1 MEQPLAGL
9 LLSAASLGLVHTA
22 LGPDH
27 YLPFIVLGRAEGWS
41 LRRTLCWT
49 VLCGAGHVLSSVAVG
64 AVGIAVGWAVGAME
78 SFEGLRGGL
87 AGKALIGFG
96 ALYMLWGLWLARRG
110 HVHEHLHGDGT
121 RHRHAHLHGGGR
133 DDADA
138 GEHAAVH
145 GGQDGQQAASPAAAH
160 HDAGHRRT
168 AWALFLVFVLGPCEP
183 LIPLLLVPAAAHDPW
198 AVALVAAVFAA
209 VTIATMAVIVALG
222 HVGVG
227 LVRLRAVERWTHA
240 LAGFAILASGVL
252 WILLAAG
259 LATQRDLISALRN
272 E

>member
-49 VLCGAGHVLSSVAVG
+49 VLCGA
-64 AVGIAVGWAVGAME
+64 
-78 SFEGLRGGL
+78 
-87 AGKALIGFG
+87 
-96 ALYMLWGLWLARRG
+96 G

-240 LAGFAILASGVL
+240 LAGFAILASGVAVSYL
-252 WILLAAG
+252 G
-259 LATQRDLISALRN
+259 L
-272 E
+272 